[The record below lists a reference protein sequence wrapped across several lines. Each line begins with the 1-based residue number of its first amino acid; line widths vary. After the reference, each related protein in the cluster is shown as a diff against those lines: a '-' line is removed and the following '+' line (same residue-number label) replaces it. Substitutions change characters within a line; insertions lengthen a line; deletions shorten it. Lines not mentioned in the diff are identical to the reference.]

1 MHNRIAI
8 TGRLQLFIDGV
19 QVADH
24 ANKVTLLGCTALMQG
39 WMGAAGYGIATWE
52 GGTGTTAPTTADTAL
67 QISTYGP
74 AAVSTASV
82 TGSTTM
88 EVTFQITPA
97 MGEPDQDFAEFGLFC
112 SNGDLFARWCDGN
125 TYNYTAGA
133 TLLGV
138 WTFTFTL

>member
-1 MHNRIAI
+1 MIDTQSI
-8 TGRLQLFIDGV
+8 QGRLQLFIDGV
-19 QVADH
+19 KVADH
-24 ANKVTLLGCTALMQG
+24 ANKVTFLGCEALMRG
-39 WMGAAGYGIATWE
+39 WMGLSGYSLATWQ
-52 GGTGTTAPTTADTAL
+52 GGTGTTPPTASDTAL
-67 QISTYGP
+67 QISTYT

-88 EVTFQITPA
+88 EVTFQITPG
-97 MGEPDQDFAEFGLFC
+97 MGVLDQDFLEFGLFC
-112 SNGDLFARWCDGN
+112 TNGDLFARWCDGN